1 MEQFKSAYD
10 EPSKLLVFMKWKQE
24 DVMSELLP
32 FNKRFFSTS
41 NWGLKKPFLLYMMI
55 GVFSKMGGKICF

>member
-32 FNKRFFSTS
+32 FNKGFFQQA
-41 NWGLKKPFLLYMMI
+41 I
-55 GVFSKMGGKICF
+55 GD